1 MAKVIEYNINVS
13 TEGAVKSIGSL
24 EQELETLK
32 EQFKG
37 LEIGSEEFNKV
48 GNRIR
53 EVQSEIKTLDER
65 FEGLGIE
72 QKASGIVDSFNVLAG
87 SVGAVTGTLVA
98 LGVESKALEGVEKR
112 LLGLITVVSSLRE
125 VSNGLANAQKTLI
138 PLFAKV
144 GNAIKAAFASNP
156 IGVITVAVVAL
167 GAALVALISS
177 QDDEKESLEKLAKA
191 REAYQKQLVAE
202 EEQTIKLLGL
212 RGATQVQIAQE
223 ELKIAKRRAEEA
235 AAEFARQQATN
246 KFSEETTKA
255 REANLQAARNLELA
269 EANLAKTQA
278 DAAKAE
284 ADARKKNAEERKKD
298 NEERTKER
306 EEYFKAEFEFYL
318 KLLQI
323 SKDVRDRQSQYLK
336 DSLAKD
342 IKEIREATD
351 KATGVQRA
359 STIKSIND
367 IDEYSKSQLEVLGD
381 YINVS
386 SEFLKSVV
394 NSTAA
399 QTANAVAGAASSIFQ
414 NYAAAQDQTTKKGFE
429 ESKKYKIGEVIT
441 STAQTAFQAF
451 AEAQKL
457 NGVVPGLGTIVGAAL
472 VASIIAASKQS
483 IAQIKAAQFGGGST
497 TAPAGGGGAGSA
509 PISVGGLTQQN
520 IGLGGFTSGP
530 AGTPSVAPAEP
541 IRAYVVS
548 QDVQTGLE
556 ANANINRR
564 RRLGPG

>member
-342 IKEIREATD
+342 IKEIREASD

-497 TAPAGGGGAGSA
+497 TAPTGGGGAGSA

>member
-24 EQELETLK
+24 EKELETLQ
-32 EQFKG
+32 EQFKS

-53 EVQSEIKTLDER
+53 EVQSEIKVLDER

-138 PLFAKV
+138 PLFGKV

-167 GAALVALISS
+167 GAALAALIMS

-191 REAYQKQLVAE
+191 REEYQKQLVAE
-202 EEQTIKLLGL
+202 EEQTLKLLQV
-212 RGATQVQIAQE
+212 RGASSVQLAQE
-223 ELKIAKRRAEEA
+223 EVKIAKARKERAD
-235 AAEFARQQATN
+235 AELAQQQRTN
-246 KFSEETTKA
+246 KFSEETKAA
-255 REANLQAARNLELA
+255 REASVKAANDLELA
-269 EANLAKTQA
+269 EAKLAKTQA

-298 NEERTKER
+298 NEERKKER
-306 EEYFKAEFEFYL
+306 EEYFKAEFDFYL

-323 SKDVRDRQSQYLK
+323 SKEVRDRQSQALK

-342 IKEIREATD
+342 IQEIQKATD

-359 STIKSIND
+359 STIQSIND
-367 IDEYSKSQLEVLGD
+367 IDAYSKSQLEILGD

-399 QTANAVAGAASSIFQ
+399 QTANSVAGAASTIFQ
-414 NYAAAQDQTTKKGFE
+414 NYAAAQDQATEKGFE
-429 ESKKYKIGEVIT
+429 ESKKYKIAEVVT
-441 STAQTAFQAF
+441 STAQTAFQSF

-457 NGVVPGLGTIVGAAL
+457 NAVVPGLGTIVGAAL

-483 IAQIKAAQFGGGST
+483 IAQIKNSKFESSSAGSPATGGG
-497 TAPAGGGGAGSA
+497 GSA
-509 PISVGGLTQQN
+509 PISVGGLRQQD
-520 IGLGGFTSGP
+520 IGLGGFGAAP
-530 AGTPSVAPAEP
+530 AGTPSIAPTEP
-541 IRAYVVS
+541 IRAYVVT
-548 QDVQTGLE
+548 QDVVTGME
-556 ANANINRR
+556 ADAAINRR
-564 RRLGPG
+564 RRLGG

>member
-1 MAKVIEYNINVS
+1 M
-13 TEGAVKSIGSL
+13 
-24 EQELETLK
+24 
-32 EQFKG
+32 
-37 LEIGSEEFNKV
+37 
-48 GNRIR
+48 
-53 EVQSEIKTLDER
+53 
-65 FEGLGIE
+65 
-72 QKASGIVDSFNVLAG
+72 
-87 SVGAVTGTLVA
+87 
-98 LGVESKALEGVEKR
+98 
-112 LLGLITVVSSLRE
+112 
-125 VSNGLANAQKTLI
+125 
-138 PLFAKV
+138 
-144 GNAIKAAFASNP
+144 
-156 IGVITVAVVAL
+156 
-167 GAALVALISS
+167 VALISS

-497 TAPAGGGGAGSA
+497 TAPTGGGGAGSA

>member
-306 EEYFKAEFEFYL
+306 EEYFKAEFDFYL

-497 TAPAGGGGAGSA
+497 TAPTGGGGAGSA
-509 PISVGGLTQQN
+509 PISVGGLTQRN
-520 IGLGGFTSGP
+520 VGLGGFTSGP

>member
-1 MAKVIEYNINVS
+1 M
-13 TEGAVKSIGSL
+13 

-37 LEIGSEEFNKV
+37 LEIGSAEFTKV
-48 GNRIR
+48 GNKIR

-497 TAPAGGGGAGSA
+497 TAPTGGGGAGSA

>member
-497 TAPAGGGGAGSA
+497 TAPTGGGGAGSA